1 MPAQKESRTRRVPR
15 PEAIVDFIFENGMF
29 FISIE
34 NIGDLPALNVTTI
47 FDRKLMGLHGSRDI
61 STLPLFQR
69 IEFLAPHK
77 AIRTLLDSS
86 SSYFGRNEPTRITAR
101 ITYSDS
107 SSKKYQATIHHDLNI
122 YKDISYI
129 PEVNK
134 NGRSA

>member
-1 MPAQKESRTRRVPR
+1 MRSLIQ
-15 PEAIVDFIFENGMF
+15 
-29 FISIE
+29 
-34 NIGDLPALNVTTI
+34 LPTALSTDHAYPLWLV
-47 FDRKLMGLHGSRDI
+47 LHGAF
-61 STLPLFQR
+61 STAEDATRLFGSEATTR
-69 IEFLAPHK
+69 HVVLLAPQATRPCGAGYCWSFAHDAS

-107 SSKKYQATIHHDLNI
+107 SSKKYKATIHHDLNI

-129 PEVNK
+129 PEVNE